1 MSPTPARLALLAT
14 IAERLL
20 GQPPSPV
27 LKVAI
32 DGVDGAGKTT
42 FADELAATLSKRG
55 QQVIRASID
64 GFHSPREMR
73 YRLGRHSP
81 EGFYRDSYNLDALQE
96 ELLGPLSPGGSGLY
110 RTQVFDVDT
119 DEARYAPQQQAQG
132 GEILLLDGLFLHRP
146 ELLRY
151 WNDSI
156 FLKVDFA
163 ISVPRGASRGP
174 GYGSPDPHA
183 ESNRRYVEGNRL
195 YFAEARPE
203 EHAGIV
209 VNNNDLAAPFIE
221 KMTLHG

>member
-1 MSPTPARLALLAT
+1 MSPIPARLALLT
-14 IAERLL
+14 TVAERLL
-20 GQPPSPV
+20 RQPPSPV

-64 GFHSPREMR
+64 GFHLPREGR
-73 YRLGRHSP
+73 YRRGRHSP

-96 ELLGPLSPGGSGLY
+96 ELLAPLSPGGSGLY

-119 DEARYAPQQQAQG
+119 DEARYAPQQQGQG

-146 ELLRY
+146 ELLSY

-156 FLKVDFA
+156 FLKVDFV